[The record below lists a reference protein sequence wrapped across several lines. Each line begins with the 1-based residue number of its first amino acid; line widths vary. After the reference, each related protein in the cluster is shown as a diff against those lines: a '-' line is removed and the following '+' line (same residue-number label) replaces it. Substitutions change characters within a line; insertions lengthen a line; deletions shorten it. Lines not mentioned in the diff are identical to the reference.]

1 MKLIVKM
8 ATRSRPEKFKN
19 VMQRYF
25 DFLSGKHEV
34 RFVISCDEDDETMNN
49 DEMKSWFEE
58 VKKTQDLKYVYG
70 HSKNKIQ
77 ACNAD
82 LDDEIGDVLLVAS
95 DDMVPVANAYD
106 DIIYQAFQQTFPE
119 YDGAVKFNDGLR
131 NDMLMTL
138 PCLGWKL
145 YKAIGHVYHPDYTS
159 VYSDNEQTQICHM
172 LQKLAVTPACIIKHQ
187 WVPGNHELADDLHQR
202 NENPEMY
209 EKDKKVFDRR
219 SKMMFEVDK
228 VRERLQLSV
237 SIDS

>member
-8 ATRSRPEKFKN
+8 ATRSRPEKFKS

-25 DFLSGKHEV
+25 DLLSGKHDI

-49 DEMKSWFEE
+49 DEMKLWFEE
-58 VKKTQDLKYVYG
+58 NQKTYDLKYVYG
-70 HSKNKIQ
+70 HSKTKVE

-82 LDDEIGDVLLVAS
+82 LDDETGDVLLVAS
-95 DDMVPVANAYD
+95 DDMVPVMEEYD
-106 DIIYQAFQQTFPE
+106 DIIYQAFQKTFPD

-159 VYSDNEQTQICHM
+159 LYCDNEQTQVCYM
-172 LQKLAVTPACIIKHQ
+172 LNKLAATPTCIINHQ
-187 WVPGNHELADDLHQR
+187 WVPGNHELADELHKR

-209 EKDKKVFDRR
+209 AKDKVVFDERA
-219 SKMMFEVDK
+219 KIMFDIDK
-228 VRERLQLSV
+228 VRENLEALEV
-237 SIDS
+237 A